1 MGSIGELQK
10 QCRQYEER
18 IRDLE
23 RRLASKDETIEEL
36 QSKLHKFRSV
46 TVTSYNATASVSTI
60 DEPRKMRTQ
69 GISAE
74 PQAPRTLNDFSKE
87 LFKVHPKNQT

>member
-10 QCRQYEER
+10 QCRQHEER
-18 IRDLE
+18 IRELE
-23 RRLASKDETIEEL
+23 RRLADRDETIEEL

-46 TVTSYNATASVSTI
+46 TVTSYRGAT
-60 DEPRKMRTQ
+60 DEPRKMRAQ

-74 PQAPRTLNDFSKE
+74 PQAALTLTDLGKE
-87 LFKVHPKNQT
+87 AFKVHPKNQT